1 MSARAGIVVT
11 GTEVLTGRI
20 QDRNGPWLSDRLLEL
35 GVELAHITICGDRPE
50 DIDAQLRFLADQDVD
65 LILTSGGLGP
75 TADDMTVEMV
85 ARFCERELVLD
96 DELEEKIAG
105 ILKPLMARF
114 SHWDFDAVR
123 AANRKQALVPE
134 GAFIID
140 PVGTAPGVVVPG
152 KPTVVVLPGPP
163 RELQPM
169 WRTAVN
175 TDAVLEAIAGRTT
188 YLHETV
194 RMFGLPESGL
204 ADTLRDAEEGIAGFE
219 ALEITTCLRRG
230 EIEMV
235 TRYEPDA
242 ADVYAELVSLVR
254 ERHGREIFSDDG
266 SRVDDLVAQLLAGRR
281 VATAESCTSGLLA
294 ARLTERP
301 GSSAYVAGGVVAY
314 ANEAKVE
321 LLDVDPQLIE
331 EHGAVSEPV
340 AEAMA
345 EGALKQFGADTAVA
359 ITGIAGPDGGTEEKP
374 VGTVCWSVRLDGR
387 SRDHAD
393 GAAAGRQ
400 GGHPRPLDH
409 RRDAPVAA
417 PALRVSGPRARLFLA
432 LDLPEPA
439 RASLASWRDTLVA
452 DRSDL
457 RPVSPEALHVTLVF
471 LGWQDESAAPK
482 IADAAFGALPAGRP
496 PRLTPVGVR
505 SLPPRNPRLFAL
517 DLEDEGGRAA
527 ALQASASAALEA
539 GGWYRPEKRPFWP
552 HLTLAR
558 VKRRERRVAPLPDA
572 SAAAERAVRGAC
584 RDPVPLHA
592 APPRGALRAAG
603 AYLACGCRRFPSRTP
618 RSLTARS
625 AYEPGRRATPRRSQ
639 PPARTRRYRAGRS
652 SRTTTKSD
660 TPASSSPAPPPTS
673 RTDASWTWR

>member
-20 QDRNGPWLSDRLLEL
+20 QDRNGPWLSDRLLEQ

-85 ARFCERELVLD
+85 ARFCERALVLD

-175 TDAVLEAIAGRTT
+175 TDAVQEAIAGRTT

-242 ADVYAELVSLVR
+242 GDVYAELVSLVR

-301 GSSAYVAGGVVAY
+301 GSSA
-314 ANEAKVE
+314 
-321 LLDVDPQLIE
+321 
-331 EHGAVSEPV
+331 
-340 AEAMA
+340 
-345 EGALKQFGADTAVA
+345 
-359 ITGIAGPDGGTEEKP
+359 
-374 VGTVCWSVRLDGR
+374 
-387 SRDHAD
+387 
-393 GAAAGRQ
+393 
-400 GGHPRPLDH
+400 
-409 RRDAPVAA
+409 
-417 PALRVSGPRARLFLA
+417 
-432 LDLPEPA
+432 
-439 RASLASWRDTLVA
+439 
-452 DRSDL
+452 
-457 RPVSPEALHVTLVF
+457 
-471 LGWQDESAAPK
+471 
-482 IADAAFGALPAGRP
+482 
-496 PRLTPVGVR
+496 
-505 SLPPRNPRLFAL
+505 
-517 DLEDEGGRAA
+517 
-527 ALQASASAALEA
+527 
-539 GGWYRPEKRPFWP
+539 
-552 HLTLAR
+552 
-558 VKRRERRVAPLPDA
+558 
-572 SAAAERAVRGAC
+572 
-584 RDPVPLHA
+584 
-592 APPRGALRAAG
+592 
-603 AYLACGCRRFPSRTP
+603 
-618 RSLTARS
+618 
-625 AYEPGRRATPRRSQ
+625 
-639 PPARTRRYRAGRS
+639 
-652 SRTTTKSD
+652 
-660 TPASSSPAPPPTS
+660 
-673 RTDASWTWR
+673 